1 MSRVGDRIRVLRLK
15 RGYSQSELAEG
26 ISRTTGIDLKRSAL
40 GNYELGIRE
49 PDLDMIEAFADFFD
63 VSIADLMG
71 REEDRPQPEAQIIT
85 DVQTNVVPDVERA
98 ALAASETLIR
108 HHIDNA
114 PIFPM
119 SILQSMPNVIVMT
132 FTEMADKSGMDRTNL
147 VTMFGSDTQDVIT
160 YLRGNEYCVAYNQ
173 RLPYYMLQRAM
184 ARELGHILL
193 GHHTSTLPEQTQT
206 MEALYFSR
214 YLLCPRPLLKRLFDA
229 GINMTVET
237 LGNITGLYGRSLA
250 GIRET
255 PGAHIPARMNCKIR
269 DQFTG
274 YLQRAMDYIKSESVE
289 NVAKATFG
297 SYMDNYEE

>member
-1 MSRVGDRIRVLRLK
+1 MSVGKNIKARRKQL
-15 RGYSQSELAEG
+15 GMNAETLAEMLG
-26 ISRTTGIDLKRSAL
+26 VSPSTIYRYESGEIEKVDSAKLIPIAEALRTTPG
-40 GNYELGIRE
+40 Y
-49 PDLDMIEAFADFFD
+49 
-63 VSIADLMG
+63 LMG
-71 REEDRPQPEAQIIT
+71 WGRDIIPT
-85 DVQTNVVPDVERA
+85 EQTTTIEIPNASIKPDVERA

-147 VTMFGSDTQDVIT
+147 VTMFGSDTQDVIA

-255 PGAHIPARMNCKIR
+255 PGAHIPTQINCKIR